1 MALDLE
7 GWDGEELV
15 IRRDAPT
22 GAWIAIAIHS
32 TLRGP
37 AVGGTRIRRYPSVSD
52 ALVDVLRLSGGMTV
66 KNAVAGLPC
75 GGAKAVIA
83 VSTDL
88 IGSQREALLER
99 YAAMI
104 ESLGGRFDT
113 GPDIGSTE
121 ADMDVI
127 GNVTEHVFCRSR
139 AAGGSGTASPWTA
152 AGVLSGIRATLRH
165 GMGSEDLNGRRVLV
179 QGLGEVGGVLIGLL
193 HRAGARLLLTDT
205 DPARV
210 EAAMVRLPDAEAV
223 PPEDAT
229 STECDVFAPCAIGG
243 ILNSDTIPGLRCS
256 IVAGAANNQL
266 LEKADADRLRAAGI
280 LYAPDFVIN
289 GGGIIRG
296 VGAERLGWTDA
307 QIDARVEGIGETLQA
322 IYRDAERL
330 DISTAAAAMRI
341 AHEVLTAAP
350 PIPAGIA

>member
-1 MALDLE
+1 MGLDLE
-7 GWDGEELV
+7 GWGGEELV
-15 IRRDAPT
+15 IRRDPPT
-22 GAWIAIAIHS
+22 GAWIAVAIHS
-32 TLRGP
+32 THRGP

-52 ALVDVLRLSGGMTV
+52 ALIDALRLSGGMTV
-66 KNAVAGLPC
+66 KNAVTGLPC

-83 VSTDL
+83 VSSDL
-88 IGSQREALLER
+88 VGSDREALLER

-127 GNVTEHVFCRSR
+127 GRVSEHVFCRSR

-165 GMGSEDLNGRRVLV
+165 RTGSDDLNGRRVLV

-193 HRAGARLLLTDT
+193 HHAGARLLLTDT

-210 EAAMVRLPDAEAV
+210 DAAMARFPDALAV
-223 PPEDAT
+223 PHEDAA
-229 STECDVFAPCAIGG
+229 STECEVFAPCAIGG
-243 ILNSDTIPGLRCS
+243 ILNSDTIPALRCS

-266 LEKADADRLRAAGI
+266 LEEADADRLRAAGI

-307 QIDARVEGIGETLQA
+307 QIDARVEGIGETLEA
-322 IYRDAERL
+322 IYLDSERL
-330 DISTAAAAMRI
+330 DTSTAAAAMRL
-341 AHEVLTAAP
+341 AQEALTAVPLISADV
-350 PIPAGIA
+350 A

>member
-1 MALDLE
+1 VALDLE
-7 GWDGEELV
+7 GWGGEELV
-15 IRRDAPT
+15 IRRDPPT

-83 VSTDL
+83 VSSDL
-88 IGSQREALLER
+88 VGSEREALLER
-99 YAAMI
+99 YAAII

-127 GNVTEHVFCRSR
+127 GHVTEHVFCRSH

-152 AGVLSGIRATLRH
+152 AGVLSGIHATLRH
-165 GMGSEDLNGRRVLV
+165 RTGSEDLNGRRVLV
-179 QGLGEVGGVLIGLL
+179 QGLGEVGGALIGLL
-193 HRAGARLLLTDT
+193 HRAGAHLVLTDA

-210 EAAMVRLPDAEAV
+210 EAAMARFPDALAV

-229 STECDVFAPCAIGG
+229 SAECDVFAPCAIGG
-243 ILNSDTIPGLRCS
+243 ILSSDTIPGLRCS

-266 LEKADADRLRAAGI
+266 LEEADAGRLRAAGI

-307 QIDARVEGIGETLQA
+307 QIDARVEGIGQTLEA
-322 IYRDAERL
+322 IYRDSERL
-330 DISTAAAAMRI
+330 DISTAAAAMRL
-341 AHEVLTAAP
+341 AQEALTAGHV
-350 PIPAGIA
+350 IPAGIA

>member
-1 MALDLE
+1 MGLDLE
-7 GWDGEELV
+7 GWGGEELV
-15 IRRDAPT
+15 IRRDPPT

-37 AVGGTRIRRYPSVSD
+37 AVGGTRIRRYPSVTD

-83 VSTDL
+83 VSRDL
-88 IGSQREALLER
+88 KGSEREALLER

-104 ESLGGRFDT
+104 DSLGGRFDT

-127 GNVTEHVFCRSR
+127 GRVSDHVFCRSL

-165 GMGSEDLNGRRVLV
+165 RSGSDALNGQRVLV

-193 HRAGARLLLTDT
+193 HSAGARLLLTDA

-210 EAAMVRLPDAEAV
+210 EAAIARFPDAEVV
-223 PPEDAT
+223 PPDDAT
-229 STECDVFAPCAIGG
+229 TTECDVFAPCAIGG
-243 ILNSDTIPGLRCS
+243 ILNSKTIPGLRCS
-256 IVAGAANNQL
+256 MVAGAANNQL
-266 LEKADADRLRAAGI
+266 LEHADADRLRAAGI

-307 QIDARVEGIGETLQA
+307 LIDARVEAIGETLEA
-322 IYRDAERL
+322 IYRDSERL
-330 DISTAAAAMRI
+330 DISTAAAAMQL
-341 AHEVLTAAP
+341 AQEALTAVHA
-350 PIPAGIA
+350 IPAGVA